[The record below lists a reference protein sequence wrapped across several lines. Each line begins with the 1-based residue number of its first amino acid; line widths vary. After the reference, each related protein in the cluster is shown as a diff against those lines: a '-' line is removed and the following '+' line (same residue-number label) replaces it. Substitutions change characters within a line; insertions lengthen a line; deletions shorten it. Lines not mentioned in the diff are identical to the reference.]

1 MHAEHLHTWT
11 PSHSFLGERHD
22 KHAGRTRLVV
32 YLTVIMMVVEIVAGY
47 IFGSMALT
55 ADGWHM
61 ATHAAALGATAFG
74 YRYARI
80 HAGNARFSFS
90 TGKVG
95 DLVGYT
101 SALGLAGIALLMA
114 WFSIERLFAPT
125 AIAFDDAIVVAIV
138 GLAVNLVSARL
149 LHHDEDHGHGHEAGH
164 DHHDGHEH
172 HAGHAHIHADHN
184 IRSAYLHV
192 LADALTSILAI
203 AALVAGKLLGWVWLD
218 PVMGIVGGAVIARWS
233 WGLLRDTGRVLLDM
247 EPIPGIAKQ
256 VCAAVEAD
264 DETKVADIHVW
275 RVGPGHPAVILS
287 VVTHHPR
294 PPEHYKALI
303 ARLVASEHVT
313 VEVNLCPDEAPVSA

>member
-1 MHAEHLHTWT
+1 VHAEHLASWT
-11 PSHSFLGERHD
+11 HSHSFLGHRHD
-22 KHAGRTRLVV
+22 KHAYRTQLVV
-32 YLTVIMMVVEIVAGY
+32 YLTAVMMVVEIVAGY
-47 IFGSMALT
+47 LFGSMALT

-61 ATHAAALGATAFG
+61 ATHAAALGATAIG
-74 YRYARI
+74 YRYARR

-95 DLVGYT
+95 DLVSYT
-101 SALGLAGIALLMA
+101 SALGLAIIALAMA
-114 WFSIERLFAPT
+114 WFSIERLFAP
-125 AIAFDDAIVVAIV
+125 APIAFDEAIVVAAV

-149 LHHDEDHGHGHEAGH
+149 LHHGE
-164 DHHDGHEH
+164 HHDHEH
-172 HAGHAHIHADHN
+172 HGGHAHMHADHN

-192 LADALTSILAI
+192 LADALTSVLAI
-203 AALVAGKLLGWVWLD
+203 AALVGGKFLGWVWLD
-218 PVMGIVGGAVIARWS
+218 PMMGIIGGAVIARWS

-256 VCAAVEAD
+256 VRAAVEAD
-264 DETKVADIHVW
+264 GETKAADIHVW

-313 VEVNLCPDEAPVSA
+313 VEVNTCPDRPANAA